1 MQNIIH
7 RDIKPE
13 NIMIT
18 DQGKVKLID
27 FGLAIASRKKY
38 LTNMAGTPD
47 YMAPGVIKGQYQ
59 SKADIWSLGVV
70 LYMLVSGYLPF

>member
-1 MQNIIH
+1 MH

-38 LTNMAGTPD
+38 QTDMAGTPD
-47 YMAPGVIKGQYQ
+47 YMAPGVIKGHYH

-70 LYMLVSGYLPF
+70 LYTLVSGYLPF